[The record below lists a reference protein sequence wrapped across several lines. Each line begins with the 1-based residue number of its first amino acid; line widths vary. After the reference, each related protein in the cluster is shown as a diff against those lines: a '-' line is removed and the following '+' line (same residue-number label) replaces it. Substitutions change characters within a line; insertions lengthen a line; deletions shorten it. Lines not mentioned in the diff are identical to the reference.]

1 VDMVPDVGGPG
12 AMKLG
17 GAIVSRAVARRGG
30 LASRRRLSG
39 RQYAVA
45 LVVGGRGRTINRR
58 TRSGS
63 AEPKGIVGLR
73 LTLVIWKH
81 IYITRCMPVRCYGVN
96 M

>member
-30 LASRRRLSG
+30 LASRRRLSR

-45 LVVGGRGRTINRR
+45 LVVGAGEELSIGARG
-58 TRSGS
+58 
-63 AEPKGIVGLR
+63 
-73 LTLVIWKH
+73 LV
-81 IYITRCMPVRCYGVN
+81 RVN
-96 M
+96 QKVSLG